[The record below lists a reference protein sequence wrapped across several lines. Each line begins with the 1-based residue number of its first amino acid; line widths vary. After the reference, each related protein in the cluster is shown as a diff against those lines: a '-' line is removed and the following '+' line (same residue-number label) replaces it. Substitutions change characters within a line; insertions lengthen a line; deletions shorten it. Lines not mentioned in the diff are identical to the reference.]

1 MNNIGIDIGGTK
13 IAIGLVNKEK
23 KLIDRIDISTDIK
36 NGPYPLITEIIKQTK
51 NIIGG
56 NNLMGKQINSIG
68 IGIPGTVNTDTGYV
82 ILAPNIYWRDVPLGK
97 MFNNSFPSI
106 PIYIDQ
112 DTNAAALGE
121 YILRKD
127 KDINNL
133 YYITISTG
141 VGSGLILNGKLYR
154 GSLNTA
160 GEIGHTIVEKNGILC
175 TCGNKGCL
183 QMYSKGPAIAN
194 EAIRRIR
201 KGKKTSLKKYL
212 VDNGTLTAQE
222 IGNEANKG
230 DSFSI
235 NILLQAADYIGMA
248 LANVV
253 NLLNPDL
260 IVIGG
265 GVAKCGVFFIDAI
278 TNATIN
284 YCYPPIRESVNISCT
299 TQWEKS
305 GIFGAAMLYSSF

>member
-13 IAIGLVNKEK
+13 IAIGLVDKEK
-23 KLIDRIDISTDIK
+23 KLVDRIDISIIIK
-36 NGPYPLITEIIKQTK
+36 NGPNLIITEIIKQTK
-51 NIIGG
+51 NIIKR
-56 NNLMGKQINSIG
+56 NNLTGKQINSIG
-68 IGIPGTVNTDTGYV
+68 IGVPGTVNIKTGYV

-97 MFNNSFPSI
+97 MFNNSFPST

-112 DTNAAALGE
+112 DTNTAALGE
-121 YILRKD
+121 YALQKD

-160 GEIGHTIVEKNGILC
+160 GEIGHTIVEKNGIPC

-183 QMYSKGPAIAN
+183 QMYAKGPAIAD
-194 EAIRRIR
+194 EAMR
-201 KGKKTSLKKYL
+201 KIKKGAKTSLKKYL
-212 VDNGTLTAQE
+212 LNNRTLTAQQ

-235 NILLQAADYIGMA
+235 NILLWAADYVGMA

-260 IVIGG
+260 IIIGG
-265 GVAKCGVFFIDAI
+265 GVARCGAFFIDAI

-284 YCYPPIRESVNISCT
+284 YCYPPIRESVRISCT

-305 GIFGAAMLYSSF
+305 GIIGGAMLYSFF